1 MIARAASELQVIPE
15 KYLTSSHLLEG
26 APVEAFGAPRR
37 LVAIAPAVRLRQ
49 PDLAREVT
57 GPPKS
62 VAYDAVGRRTTVSEC
77 VAPRQGSP
85 LAQRCIVSTPR
96 GDYLAAKQVVQGRP
110 AMEVLAEVLPRAIA
124 EIPWPRSMYWTGID
138 GPRFIRPIRWIVA
151 LLGGSAVQFQF
162 AGIAPG
168 KHSAGHRFLGA
179 SKIALRGAQ
188 DYEQKLRA
196 NFVLARPEERRKKIE
211 REIQTLTAKRDLR
224 AHGDPALLDLVT
236 YLNEYP
242 SVILGNFD
250 RGYLDL
256 PQEILITVMRDHQK
270 YFAVENREGRLAPHF
285 LAVINLERDP
295 KGLIGAGH
303 ERVLG
308 ARFADARFFWETDQK
323 RRLADYLPKLAHVTY
338 ESRLGSYGDKVERM
352 RKLAG
357 WLATQLAHAL
367 DLIAVATETRL
378 VSDVRQLRQIVGE
391 PTFLIRLP
399 KKTRV
404 SKASA
409 QHPLMPGS
417 DQTFRIA
424 LQVDHGK
431 EMRRQSALT
440 VLDGKVLLV
449 IAHHRDENLLGQVEV
464 PPVEIAENHARVFVQ
479 VGHQVQQGGVLVGAQ
494 VPLRRQS
501 LNLTRDFL
509 APFLGASEYDIR
521 PHLLLVVLSARERS
535 VRCPKEAVPSGVF
548 AGRNSGE
555 LELDSTFAQQG
566 HNPADGPDE
575 SRPVNASPI
584 HAPRPRNF
592 SYCPRQHLGKN
603 LHCRSALHDLLC
615 SQVISSRS

>member
-1 MIARAASELQVIPE
+1 MIARAASELQVILE
-15 KYLTSSHLLEG
+15 KYLTSSNLLEG

-49 PDLAREVT
+49 PDLAKEVT

-62 VAYDAVGRRTTVSEC
+62 VAYDAVGRPTRAAESF
-77 VAPRQGSP
+77 AAKQGLP
-85 LAQRCIVSTPR
+85 LAKLYTVSTPR

-151 LLGGSAVQFQF
+151 LLGGSAVQFRF

-188 DYEQKLRA
+188 DYEEKLRA
-196 NFVLARPEERRKKIE
+196 NFVLARPEERRKKIA

-224 AHGDPALLDLVT
+224 PHEDPALLDLVT

-308 ARFADARFFWETDQK
+308 ARFADARFFG
-323 RRLADYLPKLAHVTY
+323 RRIRNVGSPTICRSWRTSLTSRVSVATAIRSSACASWRACWAPSGLTAAFYRLTLPRLIAPQSSPSVTSPRRWSASSLSYRESLAGSMPKFKENLKKL
-338 ESRLGSYGDKVERM
+338 LGPSTTIIGPPALRM
-352 RKLAG
+352 RSH
-357 WLATQLAHAL
+357 AT
-367 DLIAVATETRL
+367 
-378 VSDVRQLRQIVGE
+378 
-391 PTFLIRLP
+391 
-399 KKTRV
+399 
-404 SKASA
+404 
-409 QHPLMPGS
+409 
-417 DQTFRIA
+417 
-424 LQVDHGK
+424 
-431 EMRRQSALT
+431 
-440 VLDGKVLLV
+440 
-449 IAHHRDENLLGQVEV
+449 
-464 PPVEIAENHARVFVQ
+464 
-479 VGHQVQQGGVLVGAQ
+479 
-494 VPLRRQS
+494 
-501 LNLTRDFL
+501 
-509 APFLGASEYDIR
+509 
-521 PHLLLVVLSARERS
+521 
-535 VRCPKEAVPSGVF
+535 
-548 AGRNSGE
+548 
-555 LELDSTFAQQG
+555 
-566 HNPADGPDE
+566 
-575 SRPVNASPI
+575 
-584 HAPRPRNF
+584 
-592 SYCPRQHLGKN
+592 
-603 LHCRSALHDLLC
+603 
-615 SQVISSRS
+615 